1 MASPVL
7 RSTIFV
13 LLLVSQNAVLVVAQ
27 TVNGT
32 TSKAGQSAPD
42 SRSGGT
48 SKEAHSASESV
59 EIPHEGSIS
68 GNVYTNEFF
77 GFSVEVPPGW
87 KVGSNRGFKKL
98 QDKAAQSVTRNNAD
112 LGKLQR
118 SAEIDSPLLVMG
130 EIEVWDHGPN
140 HRLVQLLSTDVST
153 RPGVPSA
160 QEYLKLTGSALTSK
174 GQAREYISQPEPV
187 TIGGRILWK
196 AYFTQ
201 NSLMVWHGVQFV
213 TIEKKHVLQFVLL
226 SPGADGLQSLE
237 VLLRTLHFDSG
248 SKEQATP

>member
-1 MASPVL
+1 MY
-7 RSTIFV
+7 
-13 LLLVSQNAVLVVAQ
+13 
-27 TVNGT
+27 
-32 TSKAGQSAPD
+32 
-42 SRSGGT
+42 
-48 SKEAHSASESV
+48 
-59 EIPHEGSIS
+59 
-68 GNVYTNEFF
+68 YTNEFF

-98 QDKAAQSVTRNNAD
+98 QDKAAQDVTRNNAD

-160 QEYLKLTGSALTSK
+160 QEYLRFTGSALTSK

-187 TIGGRILWK
+187 TIGGRVLWK

-201 NSLMVWHGVQFV
+201 NSRTVWHGVQFV

-226 SPGADGLQSLE
+226 SPDANGLKSLE

-248 SKEQATP
+248 SRERATP